1 MGNKWTFHIIVV
13 EIGNMIGK
21 TIGTEK
27 WQGWSIY
34 HEYVSVWPWC
44 DPNGLGIIMSLHWTE
59 CYCPLVFELIW
70 TALYRLYSG
79 HRYLI
84 LKYKYVDIYLPIHLQ
99 YDIVFR
105 YSMIVFLF
113 ITNFKWWWTE
123 KGRVRPE
130 EKKKRQSGFHLSIY
144 LCTVH
149 HNRYE
154 IW

>member
-1 MGNKWTFHIIVV
+1 MNVSHNCCWNWQHDWKNNWHR
-13 EIGNMIGK
+13 EM
-21 TIGTEK
+21 TE
-27 WQGWSIY
+27 GWSIY

-84 LKYKYVDIYLPIHLQ
+84 LKYKYADIYLPIHLQ
-99 YDIVFR
+99 FDIVFR

-130 EKKKRQSGFHLSIY
+130 EKKKRQSGFHL
-144 LCTVH
+144 CTVH